1 MAAERPNPA
10 TSNCKY
16 YVNSKRM
23 SPSDVQHHLCYLC
36 GELYTDKHEYQKHI
50 VQHQGFAMAYQM
62 YHFSKTE
69 SERLE
74 ANDKKREEASKKQ
87 SKINEAAMKRNP
99 RWAALERSHAQERRQ
114 FERQQQYENE
124 MKAEIERQR
133 RLEAARKR
141 RETRKRLLEEHR
153 AMASIK
159 DQAVPVQKRKAP
171 PPKKDVPPVRNRGDT
186 KLGGETTGKET
197 NQTKGKISATS
208 NGKEHQGQ
216 QIVITGHKD
225 ARPICNPADISLFG
239 EDTGKETNVVNLTKM
254 QQPNSEIAISSNIK
268 EHQGQQIASMEH
280 NKVCNPA
287 DISLYCGET
296 GKETN
301 AAAVAQIQQSNV
313 SSSSREHQGQQS
325 AHMETRNVRPV
336 TSPATIPLGGD
347 GIVKE
352 IELIDL
358 TEDEQMDCE
367 ISSSSNTGQKD
378 DQALRDIADN
388 KQNSEVTGKET
399 NQMDRVISPKSNI
412 KEHQDQQVVH
422 MGHENIRPICNPT
435 DISLYGEATG
445 KDSNVVDS
453 TQVQQSNCGIT
464 FRSNSRIH
472 QGQQIVNMG
481 AKNARRICNPVNISQ
496 FGEDTR
502 KEIEL
507 IDLTEDEPSSSRI
520 FSYSNTKGHQNQQN
534 ATMEHSDVRPICNPA
549 DISLFSEDTG
559 REANVVNFTQIQQSN
574 NESTLSSNISK
585 NQDQRIPNL
594 ERSGIRPNYNTTD
607 ISLFDEDPG
616 REANLA
622 NNTKAEQSNCPTTS
636 STISDKHLRQQIV
649 DMEFNGVRT
658 ICNPANISLCGAD
671 TGKGTNVFN
680 VTQAEK
686 SNCEAISSS
695 AREEHLGQQ
704 IVDMERNDIRPIYN
718 SASISLFGENNGEET
733 NVLKVTQAEQSNCE
747 ITFSSNSEEHLGQQV
762 VDMEHNDIR
771 PICNPADIPFYG
783 EDTEKEAHMI
793 DRMEVEQLNCEI
805 SSSSASEEHLGQ
817 QIVNMDHNGVRP
829 VCNPADISLF
839 DDDIGKDGESTCSS
853 ISDEHL
859 RQQFDYME
867 HNNIREIRNPAD
879 ISLFGED
886 SETETSILDVFEVE
900 QMDCETSSSSTSEEH
915 LDLQDMNMEH
925 NNIRPICNLVDVSLD
940 GGNTEEGRNKA
951 DLIRTVQSNY
961 KTTSTTVNKQHLGEQ
976 VVDMERTEHR
986 AIYNPADISLFG
998 DDTGSEAHMV
1008 HHNEVEQSN
1017 SEITCSSTS
1026 DEQLGEHIFDVHPLC
1041 NPADIS
1047 LFDTEDTGKGTNVV
1061 DFTHAEQSS
1070 CEISSS
1076 STNEEHQVQQVV
1088 DAHQLCNPADISL
1101 FDEDIGKET
1110 NTGDL
1115 NEVEQSNSQ
1124 TTSSSVSEEH
1134 LDQQIVDMEANDN
1147 PEICDPANITLGGE
1161 NTEKESHMADHKEA
1175 EQSNWESTSSSVSEE
1190 HLGQQGVNMENNDV
1204 HPVCNPADNTLGGED
1219 LGEANVVEIIEVQQ
1233 STSSSINKEH
1243 SGQQIVDVQ
1252 HHNAPLVRNP
1262 VAGEDPGREVIMV
1275 EVIEIEPSVEF
1286 IEIEPS
1292 AEVFELGVS
1301 DDIIEIGPMDEVIEV
1316 GSPDSE
1322 ITFFSTS
1329 DGDQGEDD
1337 EQDSEYEP

>member
-1 MAAERPNPA
+1 
-10 TSNCKY
+10 
-16 YVNSKRM
+16 M

-280 NKVCNPA
+280 N
-287 DISLYCGET
+287 
-296 GKETN
+296 
-301 AAAVAQIQQSNV
+301 
-313 SSSSREHQGQQS
+313 
-325 AHMETRNVRPV
+325 NVRPV

-422 MGHENIRPICNPT
+422 MGHE
-435 DISLYGEATG
+435 
-445 KDSNVVDS
+445 
-453 TQVQQSNCGIT
+453 
-464 FRSNSRIH
+464 
-472 QGQQIVNMG
+472 
-481 AKNARRICNPVNISQ
+481 NARRICNPVNISQ

-1026 DEQLGEHIFDVHPLC
+1026 DEQLGEHIFGMEHSGEFECCTGVIGNEGIVVIIRVNRHVHPLC